1 MHTRAHVHLDEP
13 LRVDQES
20 AALSLHE
27 LGTLETSLLP
37 TVALEQ
43 LTGNTTID
51 YWRPRELGNRST
63 RMRAPLR
70 AAAAAAVSAAAL
82 LLLWLALRLGPHD
95 AAHGGA
101 QESSTVG
108 KTVSGVG
115 CILQMNAAH
124 LAHSLS
130 QLKPCGRACMGEVA
144 CKHHSLLDAALMH
157 NFCL

>member
-1 MHTRAHVHLDEP
+1 
-13 LRVDQES
+13 
-20 AALSLHE
+20 
-27 LGTLETSLLP
+27 
-37 TVALEQ
+37 
-43 LTGNTTID
+43 
-51 YWRPRELGNRST
+51 
-63 RMRAPLR
+63 MRAPLR

-115 CILQMNAAH
+115 ACVPMFAMPLI
-124 LAHSLS
+124 SLTVS
-130 QLKPCGRACMGEVA
+130 QLEPCGRVCVGEVA
-144 CKHHSLLDAALMH
+144 CKHHKLLDAALMH